1 LHWLEQQFNQD
12 VFYLWF
18 QQQLLR
24 QNPDYEIIN
33 QQISLWE
40 EKYTAVP
47 VLTFAKWHVLQ
58 AAGRVEEAQQLL
70 ALYPDDVRMS
80 YLRIKSAL
88 QGQDELQQQLNQVFE
103 SNANFID
110 TRI

>member
-1 LHWLEQQFNQD
+1 
-12 VFYLWF
+12 
-18 QQQLLR
+18 
-24 QNPDYEIIN
+24 
-33 QQISLWE
+33 
-40 EKYTAVP
+40 
-47 VLTFAKWHVLQ
+47 
-58 AAGRVEEAQQLL
+58 
-70 ALYPDDVRMS
+70 MS